1 MVYWLNTLLDLVGIN
16 ANRRAYQLLSGLIS
30 FFGLMESSLYP
41 PGLFVKAA
49 CLGQAYS
56 STACQWPGPLGTL
69 AIQLITLL
77 LCYWHL
83 AVLYYHCLST
93 H

>member
-1 MVYWLNTLLDLVGIN
+1 MVYWLNALLDLAGII
-16 ANRRAYQLLSGLIS
+16 ANWWAYRLLPGLIS
-30 FFGLMESSLYP
+30 FLGLIESSLYP

-49 CLGQAYS
+49 CLG
-56 STACQWPGPLGTL
+56 QWPGPLGTL

-77 LCYWHL
+77 LCYWPL
-83 AVLYYHCLST
+83 VVLYYHCLSA